1 MNVPLTPFD
10 GRSSSEKGLQFLFQ
24 GGLAKTGQF
33 FDPILYGEAVA
44 IIHENTPSC
53 NEWTPFCRVMAFA
66 PLMYDAAKLLFDWH
80 ESGTGNIDTVLQ
92 HAQETIDRVEMN
104 GKDVIADGCT
114 GRLSVKRSTGLE
126 VKPHCTL
133 IEYDA
138 NRKPIDKVSIFAH
151 ESSSLAILLLN
162 ARELYF
168 GVDAILNYHRQ
179 YGFDRE
185 TNWHMIRNPIENI
198 AANALQFS

>member
-24 GGLAKTGQF
+24 GGLAKSGQF

-44 IIHENTPSC
+44 IIHEDTLSC

-66 PLMYDAAKLLFDWH
+66 PLLYDAAKQLLDWH
-80 ESGTGNIDTVLQ
+80 ERDIGHIDTVLQ
-92 HAQETIDRVEMN
+92 HAQETVDRVEMN

-133 IEYDA
+133 IEYGADK
-138 NRKPIDKVSIFAH
+138 KPIDRVSIFAH
-151 ESSSLAILLLN
+151 ESSSLAVLLLN

-168 GVDAILNYHRQ
+168 GLTAILQDQRN
-179 YGFDRE
+179 YGFGRD

-198 AANALQFS
+198 DANSLQLS